1 LGLRRARGRPAL
13 VPRHGLGPDR
23 HLRHDRMGRHGRP
36 LQLGIRARARRSVAR
51 RGPAGA
57 GDPRRDRA
65 WESEV
70 RFPARRGALQVRVRA
85 RRRGGLPGENPVNL
99 HVAMLRVHTCPLA
112 ALGGKETGGMN
123 VYGREVS
130 RELGRMGVSVDVFTR
145 SQDPS
150 IPRVVRLG
158 ERARVIHL
166 AAGGEAPMARE
177 RVYDHLD
184 EFVEGIEAWRIAEAI
199 DYDLI
204 HAHYWLSGVAALTL
218 KTRWSVPV
226 LQMFHTL
233 GRLKNRVARSA
244 AELEPAVR
252 LEEETRIVSAPDR
265 IGAANVVA
273 RLSESGQDMRLLV
286 VGGDTD
292 ERTSGHETSL
302 RQRIE
307 RLGLGDSVRF
317 LGPQPQGVLP
327 LYYAASDVTVLPSYY
342 ESFGMVA
349 LEAMACGSPVI
360 ASRVGG
366 LVTTVRDGV
375 TGFLVPDGDVEA
387 LAERIETL
395 VGDPELR
402 WRVGG
407 EGVRWAAQH
416 RWACVAEAVWGGYAA

>member
-1 LGLRRARGRPAL
+1 
-13 VPRHGLGPDR
+13 
-23 HLRHDRMGRHGRP
+23 
-36 LQLGIRARARRSVAR
+36 
-51 RGPAGA
+51 
-57 GDPRRDRA
+57 
-65 WESEV
+65 
-70 RFPARRGALQVRVRA
+70 
-85 RRRGGLPGENPVNL
+85 VNL
-99 HVAMLRVHTCPLA
+99 HVAMLSVHTCPLA

-123 VYGREVS
+123 VYVREVS

-166 AAGGEAPMARE
+166 AAGVEAPMARE
-177 RVYDHLD
+177 RVYGHLD

-252 LEEETRIVSAPDR
+252 LEAETRIVSAADR
-265 IGAANVVA
+265 IVAANVVERAELLRDYAAHASRIATIPCGVDTDLFTPADRAEARRRLGLDGRPVLLWVGRIAPIKGLDTLLDAVA
-273 RLSESGQDMRLLV
+273 RLAEGGQDMRLLV
-286 VGGDTD
+286 VGGDAD
-292 ERTSGHETSL
+292 EPTSGHETSL
-302 RQRIE
+302 RQRIP
-307 RLGLGDSVRF
+307 RLGLEQSVRF
-317 LGPQPQGVLP
+317 VGPQPQSVLP

-375 TGFLVPDGDVEA
+375 TGFLVPDGDVGA

-395 VGDPELR
+395 VADPELR
-402 WRVGG
+402 WRLGR

-416 RWACVAEAVWGGYAA
+416 RWPCVAEAVCKEYASLESRATAHLDAGRCHD

>member
-1 LGLRRARGRPAL
+1 
-13 VPRHGLGPDR
+13 
-23 HLRHDRMGRHGRP
+23 
-36 LQLGIRARARRSVAR
+36 
-51 RGPAGA
+51 
-57 GDPRRDRA
+57 
-65 WESEV
+65 
-70 RFPARRGALQVRVRA
+70 
-85 RRRGGLPGENPVNL
+85 VNL
-99 HVAMLRVHTCPLA
+99 HVAMLSVHTCPLA

-123 VYGREVS
+123 VYVREVS

-166 AAGGEAPMARE
+166 AAGIEAPMARE

-204 HAHYWLSGVAALTL
+204 HAHYWLSGSAALAL

-252 LEEETRIVSAPDR
+252 LEEETRIVSEADR
-265 IGAANVVA
+265 IVAANVVERAELLRDYAAHASRIATIPCGVDTDLFTPGDRAEARRRLGLDDRPVLLWVGRIAPIKGLDTLLDTVA
-273 RLSESGQDMRLLV
+273 RLREGGQEMRLLV
-286 VGGDTD
+286 VGGDAD
-292 ERTSGHETSL
+292 EPTSGHETSL
-302 RQRIE
+302 RQRIA
-307 RLGLGDSVRF
+307 RLGLVDSVRF
-317 LGPQPQGVLP
+317 VGPQPQSVLP
-327 LYYAASDVTVLPSYY
+327 LYYAAADLTVLPSYY

-375 TGFLVPDGDVEA
+375 TGFLVPDGDVGA

-395 VGDPELR
+395 VTDPELR
-402 WRVGG
+402 WRLGR

-416 RWACVAEAVWGGYAA
+416 RWPCVAEAVCKEYASLESRATAHLDAGRCHD

>member
-1 LGLRRARGRPAL
+1 
-13 VPRHGLGPDR
+13 
-23 HLRHDRMGRHGRP
+23 
-36 LQLGIRARARRSVAR
+36 
-51 RGPAGA
+51 
-57 GDPRRDRA
+57 
-65 WESEV
+65 
-70 RFPARRGALQVRVRA
+70 
-85 RRRGGLPGENPVNL
+85 VNL
-99 HVAMLRVHTCPLA
+99 HVAMLSVHTCPLA

-123 VYGREVS
+123 VYVREVS

-150 IPRVVRLG
+150 IQRVVRLG

-166 AAGGEAPMARE
+166 AAGAEAPMARE
-177 RVYDHLD
+177 RVYDHMD
-184 EFVEGIEAWRIAEAI
+184 EFVEGVEAWRIAEAI

-218 KTRWSVPV
+218 KRRWSVPV

-233 GRLKNRVARSA
+233 ARLKNRVARNA
-244 AELEPAVR
+244 AELEPLVR
-252 LEEETRIVSAPDR
+252 VEEETRIVSDADR
-265 IGAANVVA
+265 IVAANVVERAELLRDYGAHASRIATIPCGVDTDLFTPGDRAEARRRLGLDDRPVLLWVGRIAPIKGLDTLLDTVA
-273 RLSESGQDMRLLV
+273 RLREAGRDMRLLV
-286 VGGDTD
+286 VGGETD
-292 ERTSGHETSL
+292 EPTNGHETSL
-302 RQRIE
+302 RRRIAA
-307 RLGLGDSVRF
+307 LGLRESVRF
-317 LGPQPQGVLP
+317 VGPQPQSVLP
-327 LYYAASDVTVLPSYY
+327 LYYAAADVTVLPSYY

-395 VGDPELR
+395 VADPELR
-402 WRVGG
+402 WRLGR

-416 RWACVAEAVWGGYAA
+416 RWPCVAEAVCKEYASLESRATAHLDAGRCHD

>member
-1 LGLRRARGRPAL
+1 
-13 VPRHGLGPDR
+13 
-23 HLRHDRMGRHGRP
+23 
-36 LQLGIRARARRSVAR
+36 
-51 RGPAGA
+51 
-57 GDPRRDRA
+57 
-65 WESEV
+65 
-70 RFPARRGALQVRVRA
+70 
-85 RRRGGLPGENPVNL
+85 VNL
-99 HVAMLRVHTCPLA
+99 HVAMLSVHTCPLA

-123 VYGREVS
+123 VYVREVS

-166 AAGGEAPMARE
+166 AAGVEAPMARE

-204 HAHYWLSGVAALTL
+204 HAHYWLSGSAALAL

-252 LEEETRIVSAPDR
+252 LEEETRIVSEADR
-265 IGAANVVA
+265 IVAANVVERAELLRDYAAHASRIATIPCGVDTDLFTPGDRAEARRRLGLDDRPVLLWVGRIAPIKGLDTLLDTVA
-273 RLSESGQDMRLLV
+273 RLREGGQDMRLLV
-286 VGGDTD
+286 VGGDAD
-292 ERTSGHETSL
+292 EPTSGHETSL
-302 RQRIE
+302 RQRIA
-307 RLGLGDSVRF
+307 RLGLVDSVRF
-317 LGPQPQGVLP
+317 VGPQPQSVLP
-327 LYYAASDVTVLPSYY
+327 LYYAAAELTVLPSYY

-375 TGFLVPDGDVEA
+375 TGFLVPDGDVGA

-395 VGDPELR
+395 VTDPELR
-402 WRVGG
+402 WRLGR

-416 RWACVAEAVWGGYAA
+416 RWPCVAEAVCKEYASLESRATAHLDAGRCHD

>member
-1 LGLRRARGRPAL
+1 
-13 VPRHGLGPDR
+13 
-23 HLRHDRMGRHGRP
+23 M
-36 LQLGIRARARRSVAR
+36 
-51 RGPAGA
+51 
-57 GDPRRDRA
+57 
-65 WESEV
+65 
-70 RFPARRGALQVRVRA
+70 
-85 RRRGGLPGENPVNL
+85 NL
-99 HVAMLRVHTCPLA
+99 HVAMLSVHTCPLA

-123 VYGREVS
+123 VYVREVS

-150 IPRVVRLG
+150 IQRVVRLG

-166 AAGGEAPMARE
+166 AAGAEAPMARE
-177 RVYDHLD
+177 RVYEHMD
-184 EFVEGIEAWRIAEAI
+184 EFVEGVEAWRIAEAI

-218 KTRWSVPV
+218 KRRWSVPV

-233 GRLKNRVARSA
+233 ARLKNRVARSA
-244 AELEPAVR
+244 AELEPLVR
-252 LEEETRIVSAPDR
+252 VEEETRIVSEADR
-265 IGAANVVA
+265 IVAANVVERAELLRDYGARASRIATIPCGVDTDLFTPGDRAEARRRLGLDDRPVLLWVGRIAPIKGLDTLLDTVA
-273 RLSESGQDMRLLV
+273 RLREAGRAMRLLV
-286 VGGDTD
+286 VGGEAD
-292 ERTSGHETSL
+292 EPTNGHETSL
-302 RQRIE
+302 RRRIE
-307 RLGLGDSVRF
+307 ALGLGESVRF
-317 LGPQPQGVLP
+317 VGPQPQSVLP
-327 LYYAASDVTVLPSYY
+327 LYYAAADVTVLPSYY

-387 LAERIETL
+387 LAERIESL

-402 WRVGG
+402 WRLGR

-416 RWACVAEAVWGGYAA
+416 RWPCVAEAVCKEYASLESRATAHLDAGRCHD

>member
-1 LGLRRARGRPAL
+1 
-13 VPRHGLGPDR
+13 
-23 HLRHDRMGRHGRP
+23 
-36 LQLGIRARARRSVAR
+36 
-51 RGPAGA
+51 
-57 GDPRRDRA
+57 
-65 WESEV
+65 
-70 RFPARRGALQVRVRA
+70 
-85 RRRGGLPGENPVNL
+85 VNL
-99 HVAMLRVHTCPLA
+99 HVAMLSVHTCPLA

-123 VYGREVS
+123 VYVREVS

-150 IPRVVRLG
+150 IQRVVRLG

-166 AAGGEAPMARE
+166 AAGAEAPMARE

-204 HAHYWLSGVAALTL
+204 HAHYWLSGSAALAL

-252 LEEETRIVSAPDR
+252 LEEETRIVSEADR
-265 IGAANVVA
+265 IVAANVVERAELLRDYAAHASRIATIPCGVDTDLFTPGDRAEARRRLGLDDRPVLLWVGRIAPIKGLDTLLDTVA
-273 RLSESGQDMRLLV
+273 RLREGGQEMRLLV
-286 VGGDTD
+286 VGGDAD
-292 ERTSGHETSL
+292 EPTSGHETSL
-302 RQRIE
+302 RQRIA
-307 RLGLGDSVRF
+307 RLGLVDSVRF
-317 LGPQPQGVLP
+317 VGSQPQSVLP
-327 LYYAASDVTVLPSYY
+327 LYYAAADLTVLPSYY

-375 TGFLVPDGDVEA
+375 TGFLVPDGDVGA

-395 VGDPELR
+395 VTDPELR
-402 WRVGG
+402 WRLGR

-416 RWACVAEAVWGGYAA
+416 RWPCVAEAVCKEYASLESRATAHLDAGRCHD